1 MPGKEPHQMFLIPYY
16 RTVIRTPLSVKA
28 AEEIVA
34 RDVEIQKGPYLYHF
48 VFHDRRP
55 RATFIGNVTDRGFR
69 LRTYTTS
76 STGYGGGT
84 SPLKI
89 KGSFLPTVDGTDVIV
104 RVVPSLFSFS
114 FWGLWSGIWI
124 LLMAY
129 VGSLREKLICLSIS
143 LVFFWA
149 VSASFISFLF
159 ASRRN
164 TSSGSRAR
172 LV

>member
-1 MPGKEPHQMFLIPYY
+1 
-16 RTVIRTPLSVKA
+16 
-28 AEEIVA
+28 VA

-143 LVFFWA
+143 LVFFLGGICIVYF
-149 VSASFISFLF
+149 VSLRKQKKYVQWIA
-159 ASRRN
+159 
-164 TSSGSRAR
+164 RAWCEA
-172 LV
+172 